1 MKPEDLESLFTEY
14 KRFNAVANKATEGT
28 GIGLN
33 ITKSLVTLMGGT
45 ISVESEYGKG
55 SIFTVTVRQ
64 QSVDCGPI
72 GAELAEK
79 LRNFTFSGN
88 RQLSEMHVIHE
99 WMPYGRVLIVD
110 DVETNLYVAK
120 GLLSPYGLKTETVDS
135 GYAAIEKTEK
145 GGVYDIIFMDHMMPE
160 MDGIETTKKLRE
172 SGYTGVIVAL
182 TANALVG
189 NDEMFKQNGFDD
201 FIAKPIDIRQLNAVL
216 NKYIRDRYP
225 DEAKKSRAAE
235 ISNKIETNGINPKL
249 IKIFCRGAEKAI
261 TVLRETM
268 RDGNIEL
275 YTTTAQ
281 AMKSALQN
289 IGQDERAALA
299 HALEQAGLD
308 GDTNFISINT
318 ESFLESLESLV
329 NSLRAAE

>member
-79 LRNFTFSGN
+79 LRNFTFSEN
-88 RQLSEMHVIHE
+88 RKLSETHIIHE

-110 DVETNLYVAK
+110 DVETNLYVAE
-120 GLLSPYGLKTETVDS
+120 GLLSPYGLKIETVDS
-135 GYAAIEKTEK
+135 GYAAIEKAEK
-145 GGVYDIIFMDHMMPE
+145 AEVYDIIFMDHMMPE
-160 MDGIETTKKLRE
+160 MVGIETTKKLRK

-182 TANALVG
+182 TANAIVG

-225 DEAKKSRAAE
+225 DEAKKIRPETSP
-235 ISNKIETNGINPKL
+235 KIETNGINPKL
-249 IKIFCRGAEKAI
+249 MRIFCRGAEKAI

-268 RDGNIEL
+268 LDGNIEL
-275 YTTTAQ
+275 YTTTVQ
-281 AMKSALQN
+281 TMKSALQN

-308 GDTNFISINT
+308 GDTDFISINT
-318 ESFLESLESLV
+318 ENFLESLESLV
-329 NSLRAAE
+329 NSLRAVE